1 MNQTGLKL
9 IWVVLRWP
17 QMTSNQNEHLLE
29 GWVTIKILTEKVFPA
44 QDRHASLQEDWEWF
58 YTRMEEPGEE
68 RRGEVLSK
76 IFLLSKVKAESESFV
91 KSSILLIVYG
101 DFCQCLRRPWG
112 RKYSQKWINIEISS
126 LLLQLEDN
134 STNITS
140 EMINYTAQRL
150 HRQVKA

>member
-17 QMTSNQNEHLLE
+17 PMTSNQNEHLLE

-76 IFLLSKVKAESESFV
+76 IFLLSNNFIWSQLVCHGLAATRRAAPVFGQVVEGRSLQKVKVLSSHQSCWLSPGNFVSAWDGLEGEST
-91 KSSILLIVYG
+91 
-101 DFCQCLRRPWG
+101 
-112 RKYSQKWINIEISS
+112 RKNE
-126 LLLQLEDN
+126 
-134 STNITS
+134 
-140 EMINYTAQRL
+140 
-150 HRQVKA
+150 